1 MLQKEGPGSGGDGA
15 FCVRRSWA
23 WRRAAMAC
31 SNSVFD
37 CCAEDFAGPPLRSR
51 DPPDPLKLSQ
61 SAITLTAQGQSWQ
74 FTALPLFPFAIT
86 PTYLSLPLS
95 HSHGV
100 VIYSRHPLHLT
111 FKNEVRYSYHPN
123 LLILKP
129 SLQRSKQSAR
139 MSDENMISRPR
150 GQILRRLLHTA
161 SPNPLIPSIDMQTL
175 HWHSWNCQRLKSANI
190 QTHTP
195 RIAHPCNLD
204 HHQLGGKWG
213 VAPWLVQD
221 PGAISNF
228 KWPPTLSCKDL
239 ALLSVCYHKAPHL
252 A

>member
-1 MLQKEGPGSGGDGA
+1 
-15 FCVRRSWA
+15 
-23 WRRAAMAC
+23 MAC

-51 DPPDPLKLSQ
+51 EPPDPLKLSQ

-86 PTYLSLPLS
+86 PTSLPLS

-175 HWHSWNCQRLKSANI
+175 H
-190 QTHTP
+190 
-195 RIAHPCNLD
+195 
-204 HHQLGGKWG
+204 
-213 VAPWLVQD
+213 
-221 PGAISNF
+221 
-228 KWPPTLSCKDL
+228 
-239 ALLSVCYHKAPHL
+239 
-252 A
+252 